1 MMHRRAST
9 LGLIVSLV
17 ILATAAVASAQS
29 VAFIN
34 PGKSDEIYWVTATQ
48 GMQAAAQSLG
58 MTFEVRYGERDHL
71 RHLDIARELVARP
84 ADKRPQYIVF
94 TDDYAMGGE
103 MLKIIDGAGVKSFL
117 AYSTIPP
124 ERRSELGAPRTK
136 YAGWLRSL
144 GPRAED

>member
-17 ILATAAVASAQS
+17 ILATAATAAAQS

-58 MTFEVRYGERDHL
+58 ISFEVQYAQRDHL
-71 RHLDIARELVARP
+71 KELDIARELVGRS

-94 TDDYAMGGE
+94 TDDYAVGGE
-103 MLKIIDGAGVKSFL
+103 LLKIIDGA
-117 AYSTIPP
+117 
-124 ERRSELGAPRTK
+124 
-136 YAGWLRSL
+136 
-144 GPRAED
+144 